1 MIPLYDIFRIETD
14 GSLAWCEAAVS
25 FESAKHRIKV
35 LAASAHAE
43 YVVLSQKTG
52 ATMIVKPGNSQKP
65 APREKSH
72 A

>member
-14 GSLAWCEAAVS
+14 GSLTWCEAAVS
-25 FESAKHRIKV
+25 FESAEHRIKV
-35 LAASAHAE
+35 LADSALSE

-52 ATMIVKPGNSQKP
+52 ATMIVKPPNSQRR